1 MSKKKYTAV
10 VTGATRGIGL
20 AIARKFLKND
30 IHVIAT
36 GTKEVTDSLSGAEF
50 FKVDFLNESSLEDF
64 SLILK
69 ERKVDILVNNAGI
82 NKIDQFELININDFN
97 KIINVNLKAPF
108 ILCQAVIPNMKE
120 RKWGRIINITSI
132 WSQKSKEHRASY
144 SASKFGLD
152 GITAALSAEL
162 SEYGI
167 LSNSVSPGFI
177 DTDMTRKILGES
189 GMKDIEKQI
198 PIKRLGN
205 TREIAELVYWLTSDS
220 NSYISGQNVFIDGG
234 FIRA

>member
-1 MSKKKYTAV
+1 
-10 VTGATRGIGL
+10 
-20 AIARKFLKND
+20 
-30 IHVIAT
+30 
-36 GTKEVTDSLSGAEF
+36 
-50 FKVDFLNESSLEDF
+50 
-64 SLILK
+64 
-69 ERKVDILVNNAGI
+69 
-82 NKIDQFELININDFN
+82 
-97 KIINVNLKAPF
+97 
-108 ILCQAVIPNMKE
+108 MKE

-205 TREIAELVYWLTSDS
+205 TREIAELVYWLTSES